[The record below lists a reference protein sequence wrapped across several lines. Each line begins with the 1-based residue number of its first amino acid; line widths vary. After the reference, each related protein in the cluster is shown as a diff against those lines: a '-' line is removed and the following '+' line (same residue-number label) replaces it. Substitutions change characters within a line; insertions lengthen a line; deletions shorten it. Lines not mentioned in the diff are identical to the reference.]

1 MGQKKTTIQT
11 GAWSP
16 SWGYSQEAS
25 ASMAQYPTNDNK
37 RNGTNYWI
45 TGSMIIASASVQFT
59 SASYG
64 LGPVNTTV
72 KIAIPVENFIGKNT
86 RIPIESNDVKGFSI
100 LAYNGIISSIG
111 GFNEFSSSTFN
122 GVSQSYAVL
131 YASASKANMGS
142 VVGNNV
148 YISLGT
154 TQNSSLP
161 STFVNPNSGSVNQEF
176 EKKYP
181 TNKTRWTSIG
191 GVLTSPKNQ

>member
-1 MGQKKTTIQT
+1 MGQKKTIIQT
-11 GAWSP
+11 GTWSS
-16 SWGYSQEAS
+16 SWGYSLQAS
-25 ASMAQYPTNDNK
+25 ASMAQYPTTDNK

-72 KIAIPVENFIGKNT
+72 KIAIPVENFIGTNT
-86 RIPIESNDVKGFSI
+86 RIPIETNDVKGFSI

-161 STFVNPNSGSVNQEF
+161 STFVNPNSGSANQEF

-191 GVLTSPKNQ
+191 GILTSPKNQ